1 MHMYVHM
8 LVFMCVHTC
17 ILVFICVYACLYVCA
32 CVYAYVYM
40 LCPCMLLFVCM
51 RMGAWLFKGKGT
63 ILLSLIYLVLITVHL
78 MPLICLM
85 FYSLFSWEVFG
96 IGSPIL
102 WTRKW
107 NVDSSKLPSAH

>member
-1 MHMYVHM
+1 MYT
-8 LVFMCVHTC
+8 LIFMCAHTC
-17 ILVFICVYACLYVCA
+17 IFVFICVHACLYVCA
-32 CVYAYVYM
+32 CVYVCM
-40 LCPCMLLFVCM
+40 LCPCMLAFVCM

-63 ILLSLIYLVLITVHL
+63 VLLSLIYLVLITVHV

-85 FYSLFSWEVFG
+85 FYSLFSCEVFG

-107 NVDSSKLPSAH
+107 NVDSRKLPSAH